1 MPASA
6 HAMKIRGAHLIV
18 CLALAVQASPPI
30 CNRASTGTDRCW
42 STIITNVNTR
52 EARVS
57 EVPTTERLVYSPAII
72 SDHHNAQ
79 HEQMVKDLSAAQ
91 AGKAQAESQLKA
103 QAESQLKA
111 LEAKKTELEKE
122 LAASKAQAESQLK
135 ELEAKKTELDKE
147 LAASKAQAEIQLK
160 ELEDKKTELDKELAA
175 SKAQL
180 QKQQKQ
186 KTDLETDNAQLQK
199 DNAKLRNDNA
209 QLQNDNAQ
217 LQKDKAHHQ
226 SASDSQNK
234 TNTTNSTDML
244 LRRVLNEVSRR
255 TDVDLSPINAQI
267 SALHMTLEDFLI
279 SLEKLLYPEETQSYS
294 CDNSLGNFLQKIT
307 YTISTSWVL
316 TNIQL
321 FFIVSWLWIQCPIQ
335 TFNMMDCLLYLA
347 VGFVGVSWMV
357 GYDVLQW
364 FFSDCL
370 IHNSYYLQW
379 SLLCLTHFPPTFI
392 IHAVYCDFQIKQSR
406 ALITKGKITRYIQLV
421 AVMDAI
427 AVFALKVV
435 GKVQNNVT
443 LLMILIISQLS
454 RHLNLSMFSMLYDHT
469 VREKWLG
476 LKHFFDMDKFWSS
489 EQPQQQPSQQP
500 PQQPPQ

>member
-147 LAASKAQAEIQLK
+147 LAASKAQ
-160 ELEDKKTELDKELAA
+160 
-175 SKAQL
+175 L

-186 KTDLETDNAQLQK
+186 KTDWETDNAQLQKDNAKLRNDNAQLQK

-392 IHAVYCDFQIKQSR
+392 IHAVYCEVHSASR
-406 ALITKGKITRYIQLV
+406 
-421 AVMDAI
+421 
-427 AVFALKVV
+427 
-435 GKVQNNVT
+435 
-443 LLMILIISQLS
+443 
-454 RHLNLSMFSMLYDHT
+454 RHGRNCCVCS
-469 VREKWLG
+469 
-476 LKHFFDMDKFWSS
+476 
-489 EQPQQQPSQQP
+489 
-500 PQQPPQ
+500 